1 MAPQPSQT
9 RAKTPMSISSI
20 AGSGAP
26 QKGQGFTLAVVLFV
40 LILLSALS
48 GRIGLFLM

>member
-26 QKGQGFTLAVVLFV
+26 QKGQGFMLFV